1 MSGAMQRE
9 TEKAEELDFEQK
21 PKVSEH
27 LGGRLIVFSYPLSM
41 SDETASRLKAEL
53 DSRLSD
59 LGAHAIVL
67 DQGAS
72 AYEPNALGPISLE
85 LSALLEEVGALS
97 EMVRRLVEF
106 VEAGEDPTPPERT
119 LDGELVGGAR
129 DQTRSL

>member
-9 TEKAEELDFEQK
+9 TEKAEELDLEQK

-27 LGGRLIVFSYPLSM
+27 LRGRLIVFSYPSSM
-41 SDETASRLKAEL
+41 SDETALRLKAEL
-53 DSRLSD
+53 DLRLRD

-72 AYEPNALGPISLE
+72 AYEPNALGPVSLE
-85 LSALLEEVGALS
+85 LSALREEVGALV
-97 EMVRRLVEF
+97 EMVRRLVAYLET
-106 VEAGEDPTPPERT
+106 GEEEDQPERT
-119 LDGELVGGAR
+119 LEGEILGGPR